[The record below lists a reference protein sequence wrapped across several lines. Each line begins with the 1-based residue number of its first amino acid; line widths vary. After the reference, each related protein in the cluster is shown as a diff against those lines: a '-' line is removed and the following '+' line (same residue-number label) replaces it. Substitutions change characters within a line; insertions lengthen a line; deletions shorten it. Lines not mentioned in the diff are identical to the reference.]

1 MQEQEAGCTRNAL
14 RLVHI
19 LSYLTGT
26 IRLLARMEYNETPR
40 TDIFTQGCRDLIRT
54 FTYEAI
60 VACTVYLPPMLF
72 MVGPAAIVTQHPLVL
87 IVLQS
92 VLGFGMSRSIHRMGH
107 CLLKALPKTPQK
119 IYLCGSLCLPVKLTL
134 SQFIWMMEVLVSA
147 GVFFGIIAKRLLA
160 EDLASSLLLFGFG
173 IMLYFTPVY
182 LTRLWTQRYY
192 PAMTLVRP
200 TEDVI
205 RKSFPG
211 LRSLF
216 Q

>member
-1 MQEQEAGCTRNAL
+1 
-14 RLVHI
+14 
-19 LSYLTGT
+19 
-26 IRLLARMEYNETPR
+26 
-40 TDIFTQGCRDLIRT
+40 
-54 FTYEAI
+54 
-60 VACTVYLPPMLF
+60 
-72 MVGPAAIVTQHPLVL
+72 
-87 IVLQS
+87 
-92 VLGFGMSRSIHRMGH
+92 MGH

-160 EDLASSLLLFGFG
+160 EDFASSLLLFGFG

>member
-1 MQEQEAGCTRNAL
+1 
-14 RLVHI
+14 
-19 LSYLTGT
+19 
-26 IRLLARMEYNETPR
+26 MEYNETPR

-72 MVGPAAIVTQHPLVL
+72 MVGPAAIVTQHPLIL
-87 IVLQS
+87 IVLHS
-92 VLGFGMSRSIHRMGH
+92 VIGFGMSWSLHRMGH
-107 CLLKALPKTPQK
+107 CLLMALPKTPQK
-119 IYLCGSLCLPVKLTL
+119 IYLCGSLCLPVQLTL
-134 SQFIWMMEVLVSA
+134 SQFICMMEILVAA
-147 GVFFGIIAKRLLA
+147 GVFCGIVAKRLLA
-160 EDLASSLLLFGFG
+160 EDLVSSLLLFGFG
-173 IMLYFTPVY
+173 IVLYFTPVY

-192 PAMTLVRP
+192 PIMTLVRP
-200 TEDVI
+200 TEAVI